1 MVKIVDILIDL
12 NIFYEREDR
21 LFSDIW
27 ININVVKLIVCYV
40 IKKEIF
46 VVKLIWFDDMIFK
59 KVCNIFFFIY
69 SLFSWRLI

>member
-1 MVKIVDILIDL
+1 MKEKIDCLVIYELILML
-12 NIFYEREDR
+12 
-21 LFSDIW
+21 L
-27 ININVVKLIVCYV
+27 KLIVCCV